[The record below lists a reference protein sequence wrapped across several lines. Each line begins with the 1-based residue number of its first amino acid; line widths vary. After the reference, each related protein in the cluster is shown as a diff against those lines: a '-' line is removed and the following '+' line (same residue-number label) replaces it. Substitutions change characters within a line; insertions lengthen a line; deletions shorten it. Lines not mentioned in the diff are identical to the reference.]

1 MRGFPLNELLTATDI
16 DKIRELIVSIFAN
29 MRKLGT
35 RYKPSPALFHAILN
49 VYWCIYMRA

>member
-35 RYKPSPALFHAILN
+35 TYVHL
-49 VYWCIYMRA
+49 